1 MRNRIDII
9 KNLFENI
16 RDTLSRDEVND
27 IRLNIHKNVKLY
39 DHYTSKKR
47 LNKKQKAVSNEA
59 IDNLNNLYEY
69 LLSKNKAK
77 GDDNVSY
84 DLDKLFDYN
93 EQTRLI
99 KKSFKGNYVYFR
111 SRGDK
116 NSSIKEHLEKIIYKN
131 YLLGFIYKN

>member
-1 MRNRIDII
+1 M
-9 KNLFENI
+9 
-16 RDTLSRDEVND
+16 
-27 IRLNIHKNVKLY
+27 KLY

-93 EQTRLI
+93 E
-99 KKSFKGNYVYFR
+99 
-111 SRGDK
+111 
-116 NSSIKEHLEKIIYKN
+116 
-131 YLLGFIYKN
+131 